1 MSMAVDEAFGV
12 ADDDVGKVGRIEV
25 VVDHDLGCR
34 GFDQRFFHTVD
45 SARLVVVET
54 EHEVG
59 FVEELCGEFAIA
71 CVGYHFFRS
80 RHECE
85 TFRNH
90 VGTHHSGLFAYGG
103 EYVPESQRRTHC
115 VAVGSEVACD
125 DYALALFQ
133 QLAQFL
139 MLSSLMIRAII
150 VSANLVI
157 IHELAKKIRG
167 HPGRGTICG
176 CGGWPLS
183 VYDEFSGACRPCRC
197 RLRRAGW
204 RDSGCRIRRDGESA
218 RRVRLWCRR

>member
-1 MSMAVDEAFGV
+1 M

-59 FVEELCGEFAIA
+59 FVDGAVWRIRHSG
-71 CVGYHFFRS
+71 VGYHFS
-80 RHECE
+80 PRHECE

-115 VAVGSEVACD
+115 VAVGE
-125 DYALALFQ
+125 
-133 QLAQFL
+133 
-139 MLSSLMIRAII
+139 
-150 VSANLVI
+150 
-157 IHELAKKIRG
+157 
-167 HPGRGTICG
+167 
-176 CGGWPLS
+176 
-183 VYDEFSGACRPCRC
+183 
-197 RLRRAGW
+197 
-204 RDSGCRIRRDGESA
+204 
-218 RRVRLWCRR
+218 